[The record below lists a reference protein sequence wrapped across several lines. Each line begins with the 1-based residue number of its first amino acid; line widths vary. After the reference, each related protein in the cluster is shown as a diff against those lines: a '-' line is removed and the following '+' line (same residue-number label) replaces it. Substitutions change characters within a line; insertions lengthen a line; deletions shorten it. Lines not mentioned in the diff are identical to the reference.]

1 MKDGSRYYGLLIE
14 EKADAVV
21 FRVNTPSGVRV
32 VREFASDRVARIERN
47 GQDTPVP
54 AAPPSVVPPPPA
66 GDTPPLTAADYE
78 QMYREA
84 CELLADGD
92 AAAARRALQRLIGDA
107 PRDVLAR
114 VDRQA
119 HLDHQRSL
127 AHMLAEL
134 RLREALAEARKR
146 GTFRL
151 RGVTRYEGA
160 ALGELLESE
169 IEAILKREYDG
180 RSIASWIEGEPRYAT
195 ITSETHKMIADVRL
209 ATGMIAARLRH
220 DPRLRGSRDQAT
232 RLVTL
237 RTALARFA
245 AGVMALKGYTAG
257 EPQNQDFLDILRR
270 SGAGGTLLR
279 RLSASS
285 QPAASQPEERSEADR
300 DPPADGA
307 EVDPPPG
314 ETEHPHHDRE
324 LRRAAPP
331 DPEEPDQ

>member
-1 MKDGSRYYGLLIE
+1 MRDGSRYYGLLIE

-32 VREFASDRVARIERN
+32 VREFAADRVERIERS
-47 GQDTPVP
+47 GQDTPPPV
-54 AAPPSVVPPPPA
+54 APPPSA
-66 GDTPPLTAADYE
+66 GDPASLTPADYE

-92 AAAARRALQRLIGDA
+92 TAGARRALQRLVGDA
-107 PRDVLAR
+107 PRDVLAL
-114 VDRQA
+114 VDRRA
-119 HLDHQRSL
+119 HLDHQRPL

-134 RLREALAEARKR
+134 RLREALAEARRR
-146 GTFRL
+146 GSFRL

-169 IEAILKREYDG
+169 IEQILKREYES
-180 RSIASWIEGEPRYAT
+180 RSIASWVEGEPRYAT
-195 ITSETHKMIADVRL
+195 VTSETHKMVADVRL
-209 ATGMIAARLRH
+209 ATAMIAARLRH
-220 DPRLRGSRDQAT
+220 DPRLRGSRDQAA

-245 AGVMALKGYTAG
+245 AGVIALKGYTAG

-279 RLSASS
+279 RLTASS
-285 QPAASQPEERSEADR
+285 QPAASQPEDSAEPDR
-300 DPPADGA
+300 DPPAEGA
-307 EVDPPPG
+307 DVDHPPRETDDPIPG
-314 ETEHPHHDRE
+314 RETPRTP
-324 LRRAAPP
+324 PP
-331 DPEEPDQ
+331 DPEEPDR